1 MPRLR
6 AQRRRRPRSPRG
18 APVRPRWIAL
28 ALCAASCGGA
38 GPRPP
43 NALLV
48 TLDTT
53 RADALGTYGAPAG
66 TTPHLDALAAE
77 GITFTAARTVAPLT
91 LPAHASIMTGLYP
104 PRHGLRDNELW
115 ALPAEAHTLA
125 EAAAEAGFETAGFAA
140 AAVLDRA
147 FGLAQ
152 GFEVWGQPERARAVG
167 EHGAELPAEL
177 VAERAL
183 AWLAARDRRRP
194 FLCWLHFY
202 DAHLPLS
209 APEHF
214 VRQAR
219 GNPYLAEV
227 ARADQALGR
236 VLEALTRSGEL
247 ERTVIAVVGDHGE
260 ANGEHGEGTHGNFV
274 YDPTLRVP
282 LIVRLP
288 GAARAGTADG
298 GVVSVV
304 DLHATLAALLGL
316 EIAPGLDGLDLFA
329 ARPADRGVYF
339 ESYHGYLHSGWSPL
353 AGWVEAQAKYV
364 HSSSPQLFEPHL
376 DPGES
381 VDRIAAAPAADLAR
395 WRARI
400 AEVAARPALSVEQ
413 AGAERELAESIR
425 ALGYAEA
432 TATSALP
439 GPLEETDLPSP
450 HARAGEL
457 ERVARASDLARAGE
471 RARAAA
477 LFREVLAANPAN
489 GTARGGLAYAL
500 MEAGEL
506 EQAAA
511 EFEILLATSPR
522 SAANHAALGACL
534 EGSGRE
540 EEALEHYRVAA
551 EIDGGDV
558 DNLRRLAA
566 LLGRTGRSEEAEV
579 WRARIRELAAGEQE

>member
-1 MPRLR
+1 MLR
-6 AQRRRRPRSPRG
+6 DPRRPPFPSPRG
-18 APVRPRWIAL
+18 DRGGWPWLVL
-28 ALCAASCGGA
+28 AACAASCGGA

-53 RADALGTYGAPAG
+53 RADALGAYGAPAG

-125 EAAAEAGFETAGFAA
+125 EAAAAAGFETAGFAA
-140 AAVLDRA
+140 AAVLDRT

-152 GFEVWGQPERARAVG
+152 GFETWEEPEPARAAG
-167 EHGAELPAEL
+167 DHGAELPAEL

-183 AWLAARDRRRP
+183 AWLAARDPRRP
-194 FLCWLHFY
+194 FFCWLHFY
-202 DAHLPLS
+202 DAHRPLT
-209 APEHF
+209 APESF

-219 GNPYLAEV
+219 GNAYLAEV

-236 VLEALTRSGEL
+236 VLEALASSGEL

-260 ANGEHGEGTHGNFV
+260 ANGEHGEGTHGSFV
-274 YDPTLRVP
+274 YDATLRVP

-288 GAARAGTADG
+288 DAARAGSTDA

-316 EIAPGLDGLDLFA
+316 AVAPGLDGLDLLA

-339 ESYHGYLHSGWSPL
+339 ESYHGYLHCGWSPL

-364 HSSSPQLFEPHL
+364 HSSRPQLFEPEL
-376 DPGES
+376 DPGEG

-400 AEVAARPALSVEQ
+400 AEVAGRPALAV
-413 AGAERELAESIR
+413 AEAAAESELAASIR
-425 ALGYAEA
+425 ALGYTEA
-432 TATSALP
+432 SVSSALP
-439 GPLEETDLPSP
+439 GPLEETELPSP

-457 ERVARASDLARAGE
+457 ERVGHASDLARAGKH
-471 RARAAA
+471 ARAAA
-477 LFREVLAANPAN
+477 LFREVLATNPAN
-489 GTARGGLAYAL
+489 GTARAGLAYAL

-506 EQAAA
+506 EAAAA
-511 EFEILLATSPR
+511 EFEILLARSPR
-522 SAANHAALGACL
+522 SAATHTALGACL

-540 EEALEHYRVAA
+540 EQALAHYRVAA
-551 EIDGGDV
+551 EIDAEDV
-558 DNLRRLAA
+558 DGLRRLAA
-566 LLGRTGRSEEAEV
+566 LLARTGRSEEAEL
-579 WRARIRELAAGEQE
+579 WRARIRELAAGAQE